1 MTIDAKRLWDSI
13 QETAAFGA
21 CEGGGVNR
29 LTLSEDDRR
38 VRDWFRLATEAL
50 GCTVS
55 VDEVG
60 NMFARRPGRR
70 NELDPIAMGSHLDT
84 QPTGG
89 KFDGVLGVLAG
100 LEVLRT
106 LEATGYT
113 TNAPLELINWTD
125 EEGSRFAPAMLA
137 SGVFA
142 GVFTPEFAHTRED
155 RDGVTFAAA
164 LDGIAYRGAKTGAHK
179 LAAMF
184 ELHIE
189 QGPVLE
195 AAGVPV
201 GVVTGVQGVHWHD
214 VTLKGGTGHTGA
226 TPMRMRRNAL
236 VGAARVV
243 DGMDRIAAA
252 HAPEAVAT
260 VGSLEVTPNSRNVIP
275 GEVYFTV
282 DLRHP
287 EQAALTA
294 MTTAFEALLDDVAAE
309 LGLERSLTPILDMPP
324 VVFDPRL
331 IACVEAGADKAGL
344 AHRRLVSG
352 AAHDAAYIAGVAPTT
367 MIFVPCLGGISHN
380 VAEYCAPEDCGAG
393 AQVLLNAVLAFD
405 ARWLDALNDEERPD
419 LTRTSSP
426 AAAPVVVASRGF
438 RSCRWFAF
446 RRHG

>member
-1 MTIDAKRLWDSI
+1 MQNLTIDAARLWDTI
-13 QETAAFGA
+13 HETAAFGA
-21 CEGGGVNR
+21 CESGGVAR

-38 VRDWFRLATEAL
+38 VRDWFRAATEAL

-70 NELDPIAMGSHLDT
+70 DDLAPIAMGSHLDT

-106 LEATGYT
+106 LHATGYT
-113 TNAPLELINWTD
+113 TNAPLELINWTN
-125 EEGSRFAPAMLA
+125 EEGSRFAPAVLA

-142 GVFTPEFAHTRED
+142 GVFTPAFAFSRLD
-155 RDGVTFAAA
+155 RDGVSFADA
-164 LDGIAYRGAKTGAHK
+164 LDCIGYRGAKTGAHG
-179 LAAMF
+179 LSAMF

-195 AAGVPV
+195 AERVPV
-201 GVVTGVQGVHWHD
+201 GIVTGVQGVHWYD

-236 VGAARVV
+236 VGAARLI

-252 HAPEAVAT
+252 HAPDAVAT

-275 GEVYFTV
+275 GEVWFTV

-287 EQAALTA
+287 DAAALAA
-294 MTTAFEALLDDVAAE
+294 MTTAFETLLAE
-309 LGLERSLTPILDMPP
+309 TATDLGLEHELTPILDMPP
-324 VVFDPRL
+324 VVFDPTL

-380 VAEYCAPEDCGAG
+380 VAEYSSPEDCGAG

-405 ARWLDALNDEERPD
+405 DTLA
-419 LTRTSSP
+419 
-426 AAAPVVVASRGF
+426 
-438 RSCRWFAF
+438 
-446 RRHG
+446 